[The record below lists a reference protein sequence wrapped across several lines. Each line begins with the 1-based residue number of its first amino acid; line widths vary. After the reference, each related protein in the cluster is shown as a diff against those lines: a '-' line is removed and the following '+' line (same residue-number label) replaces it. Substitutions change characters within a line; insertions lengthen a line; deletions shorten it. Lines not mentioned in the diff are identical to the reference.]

1 MTNIKS
7 ITTIRTNII
16 PVSGGSLDSHRVQRF
31 EFNEQGK
38 ELKQVNFD
46 HYDQEDDSVEYR
58 YDTESRKSA
67 EIFLQGG
74 EVLESKFFFYD
85 ADGRIASERKEYM
98 AGNIDTVECEYDENN
113 KLSVRRLKDDEGDIE
128 TVEIFEYENGL
139 LIRQAV
145 FDGSDNLISEDLYE
159 YNEKNDLAS
168 LLRRNTLDEEEHR
181 EVTEYDEKSRKEV
194 IKQYNAAG
202 NLVERTRYTY
212 DENDRVSLQEDE
224 DGHRHSF
231 ISFSYDEKG
240 NVVLQEENNE
250 KGELVSRVTRVFDEE
265 GRQQRSEVLMTNTN
279 YRIPQNYTMTYQY
292 EFYA

>member
-38 ELKQVNFD
+38 EVKQINFD

-58 YDTESRKSA
+58 YDAEGRKSA
-67 EIFLQGG
+67 EIILQGG
-74 EVLESKFFFYD
+74 EVLESKYFFYD
-85 ADGRIASERKEYM
+85 ADGKVVSGRKEYM
-98 AGNIDTVECEYDENN
+98 AGNIDTIEFEYDENN
-113 KLSVRRLKDDEGDIE
+113 KLSVRRLIDDDGDVE
-128 TVEIFEYENGL
+128 TVETFEYANGL

-159 YNEKNDLAS
+159 YNEKNDLTS

-181 EVTEYDEKSRKEV
+181 EVTEYDEKGRKEV
-194 IKQYNAAG
+194 IKQYDAVG

-212 DENDRVSLQEDE
+212 DEKDHVSLEENE

-231 ISFSYDEKG
+231 ISFEYDEKG
-240 NVVLQEENNE
+240 NVILQEELNE
-250 KGELVSRVTRVFDEE
+250 KDELVSRVTRVFGEE
-265 GRQQRSEVLMTNTN
+265 GRQMSAEVLITNSN
-279 YRIPQNYTMTYQY
+279 FRIPQNYTTTYQY
-292 EFYA
+292 ETYS

>member
-1 MTNIKS
+1 MANLKS

-38 ELKQVNFD
+38 EVKQINFD

-58 YDTESRKSA
+58 YDAAGRKSA
-67 EIFLQGG
+67 EVFSQGG
-74 EVLESKFFFYD
+74 EVLESKFFIYD
-85 ADGRIASERKEYM
+85 ADGRVESERKEYM
-98 AGNIDTVECEYDENN
+98 AGNTDTVECEYDANN

-128 TVEIFEYENGL
+128 TVDTFEYENGL

-145 FDGSDNLISEDLYE
+145 YDGTDNLISEDLFE

-181 EVTEYDEKSRKEV
+181 EVTEYDEKGRKEV

-212 DENDRVSLQEDE
+212 DEKDLVSLQEDE

-231 ISFSYDEKG
+231 ISFVYDEKG
-240 NVVLQEENNE
+240 NVVLQEEHNE
-250 KGELVSRVTRVFDEE
+250 KDELVSRVTRSFDEK
-265 GRQQRSEVLMTNTN
+265 GRQQDSEVLITNSN
-279 YRIPQNYTMTYQY
+279 YRIPQNYTITYEY
-292 EFYA
+292 EVYS

>member
-1 MTNIKS
+1 MTNLKS

-38 ELKQVNFD
+38 ELKQINFD
-46 HYDQEDDSVEYR
+46 HYDQEDDSIEYR
-58 YDTESRKSA
+58 YDAADRKSA
-67 EIFLQGG
+67 EIFSQGG
-74 EVLESKFFFYD
+74 EVLESKFLFYD
-85 ADGRIASERKEYM
+85 ADGRVVLERKEYM
-98 AGNIDTVECEYDENN
+98 AGNTDTVECEYDENN
-113 KLSVRRLKDDEGDIE
+113 KLAVRRLKDDEGDIE
-128 TVEIFEYENGL
+128 TVETFEYENGL

-145 FDGSDNLISEDLYE
+145 YDGSDNLISEDLYE

-181 EVTEYDEKSRKEV
+181 EVTEYDEKGRKEV

-231 ISFSYDEKG
+231 ISFFYDEKG
-240 NVVLQEENNE
+240 NVVLQEEHNE
-250 KGELVSRVTRVFDEE
+250 KDELISRVKRSFDEE
-265 GRQQRSEVLMTNTN
+265 GRQQESEVLITNSN

-292 EFYA
+292 ETYS